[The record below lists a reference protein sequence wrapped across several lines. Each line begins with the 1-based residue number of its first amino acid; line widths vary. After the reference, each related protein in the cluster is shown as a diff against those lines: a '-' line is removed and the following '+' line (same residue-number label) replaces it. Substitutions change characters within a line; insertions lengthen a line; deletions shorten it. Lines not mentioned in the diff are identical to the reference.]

1 MNKKVLNRFRSFAWR
16 LGMMVVV
23 ILADYVT
30 QNLTGF
36 GLPAYATITIGLIA
50 GEVSKFL
57 NTELGSMEM
66 STIEFVTAKKPV
78 AKKKK

>member
-1 MNKKVLNRFRSFAWR
+1 MNQKVLKRFKSFAWR
-16 LGMMVVV
+16 LSMMLVVV
-23 ILADYVT
+23 LADYAS

-36 GLPAYATITIGLIA
+36 GLPAYATIALGLAA

-57 NTELGSMEM
+57 NSEL
-66 STIEFVTAKKPV
+66 STVPVV

>member
-1 MNKKVLNRFRSFAWR
+1 MNQKVLNRFKSFAWR

-57 NTELGSMEM
+57 NTELGTMEM
-66 STIEFVTAKKPV
+66 STIELVTAKKPI